1 MIGVPP
7 RPGVELELPGAV
19 TTLDHTGS
27 PVGGSMFRQMKSAAV
42 GGTIWPS
49 RGTVRAKKKSPTI
62 PFRGKTLRTSPKIPR
77 NGTRRNCGEFFRLTS
92 WVGPAPT
99 FTTSRLNPE
108 LNTLPGLPRAGIEQ
122 QSGGKLNAPG
132 RRGTEKL
139 DPHRQSTGGPEGR
152 RHPFYCGN
160 LPTASD
166 TRQKVLGRGPP
177 WLRR

>member
-27 PVGGSMFRQMKSAAV
+27 PVGGSMLRQMKSAAV

-77 NGTRRNCGEFFRLTS
+77 NGTRRNCGEFFRLTRS
-92 WVGPAPT
+92 EEH
-99 FTTSRLNPE
+99 TSE
-108 LNTLPGLPRAGIEQ
+108 L
-122 QSGGKLNAPG
+122 QSP
-132 RRGTEKL
+132 
-139 DPHRQSTGGPEGR
+139 
-152 RHPFYCGN
+152 C
-160 LPTASD
+160 
-166 TRQKVLGRGPP
+166 
-177 WLRR
+177 